1 MDLIV
6 ETIKN
11 GLIYFLLAI
20 ALIIVI
26 KAYLVS
32 SMKRFDI
39 AEIFFSFFRH
49 YSNDEIR
56 MSSNKKR
63 VAYMKQNNFLNY
75 ILYFLVGIV
84 LFVYIVTRGS

>member
-20 ALIIVI
+20 ALIIVV

-63 VAYMKQNNFLNY
+63 VSYMKQNNFLNY

>member
-11 GLIYFLLAI
+11 GLIYFFLAI
-20 ALIIVI
+20 ALIIVV

-75 ILYFLVGIV
+75 TLYFLVGII

>member
-1 MDLIV
+1 VDLIV

-63 VAYMKQNNFLNY
+63 VAYMKQNNFFNY

>member
-63 VAYMKQNNFLNY
+63 VAYMKQNNFFNY

>member
-20 ALIIVI
+20 ALIIVV